1 MIPVKK
7 RVEKGEIDMSDK
19 EKVDMLLEQLAM
31 LYRIEEDLKE
41 ESRVLNQEI
50 NVTEARLNAMGIT
63 DFSKLKSK
71 EKAE

>member
-1 MIPVKK
+1 
-7 RVEKGEIDMSDK
+7 MSDK

-41 ESRVLNQEI
+41 ESKVLNQEI